1 MVGHTTELLTKLT
14 EIKPSEASKNAE
26 FVTISFMDVED
37 EFQEGDNT
45 PPSPVPRVPRHYKL
59 ATGKR
64 PLSFPQ
70 LTSWPSWLVRY
81 AYLKLHPELKSLTQA
96 HTLLE
101 APSRAVLHDGIVYDA
116 PDSTAPSLVTGHG
129 PVLCATKLGSHIL
142 SAHATGLCLS
152 APNSSSSD
160 DRFVPVELTGA
171 RMLSVH
177 KNTTLVAVARVSG
190 VSVVDL
196 DTSNASYLPVR
207 AHIAA
212 FSPDGSMIAMA
223 TASGVWL
230 HSLRTARRSFFP
242 TQRPITAM
250 VWIESALVMAEHEC
264 TTLEVAVANPKTLV
278 LSPIGGLGLQPV
290 ALGGAVLGGAVTNL
304 VYADKVLHVTAGIR
318 AGGRAHA
325 SLISMVVSI
334 DAVPRGV
341 VIRAGGTTDRVW
353 GDVVPQL
360 SAAPGVLCYLLDG
373 EVMSVDVL

>member
-1 MVGHTTELLTKLT
+1 MACPLRLSQATSRAQDAHTSTY
-14 EIKPSEASKNAE
+14 SAR
-26 FVTISFMDVED
+26 
-37 EFQEGDNT
+37 G
-45 PPSPVPRVPRHYKL
+45 
-59 ATGKR
+59 
-64 PLSFPQ
+64 PLS
-70 LTSWPSWLVRY
+70 RC
-81 AYLKLHPELKSLTQA
+81 
-96 HTLLE
+96 
-101 APSRAVLHDGIVYDA
+101 PSRRH
-116 PDSTAPSLVTGHG
+116 SLRCPRQHC
-129 PVLCATKLGSHIL
+129 PVSSYWPRSCPMRHEARSHIL

-152 APNSSSSD
+152 APKSSSSD
-160 DRFVPVELTGA
+160 DSFVPVELTGA

-177 KNTTLVAVARVSG
+177 KNSTLVAVARISG
-190 VSVVDL
+190 VRVVDL

-373 EVMSVDVL
+373 EVMSVDEL